1 MFYAPHAIF
10 KVWEGGKIKNII
22 AGLNTFILDKKERAK
37 KERILADYFVESLN
51 SHNLWALKM
60 LFIEFL
66 NLVTTVVT
74 VAQKAEI
81 IQPMWSILGWVGG
94 SRQF

>member
-22 AGLNTFILDKKERAK
+22 AGLNTFILDKKERTK

-66 NLVTTVVT
+66 NLVTKVVT
-74 VAQKAEI
+74 VPVEK
-81 IQPMWSILGWVGG
+81 SIDGPVWRFRPLLYGCPN
-94 SRQF
+94 

>member
-22 AGLNTFILDKKERAK
+22 AGLNTFILDKKERTK

-66 NLVTTVVT
+66 NLVTKVVT
-74 VAQKAEI
+74 VPVEK
-81 IQPMWSILGWVGG
+81 SIDRPG
-94 SRQF
+94 